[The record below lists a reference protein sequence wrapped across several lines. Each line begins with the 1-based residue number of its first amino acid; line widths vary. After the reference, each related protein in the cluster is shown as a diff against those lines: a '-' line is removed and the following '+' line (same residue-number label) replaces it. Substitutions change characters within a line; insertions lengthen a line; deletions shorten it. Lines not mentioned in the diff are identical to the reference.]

1 GIRDFH
7 VTGVQTCALPISIK
21 LSEPAPPGGVSFD
34 LVTEDGTATDSD
46 YLHESLSLTI
56 SEGNNGLGTSVVIF
70 GDDLPESD
78 EHFRIVAKNIT
89 GGVHMPTPGVVW
101 IADDDQ
107 AGARYDFNGDG
118 RSELVWHHAG
128 NGRGALWNG

>member
-1 GIRDFH
+1 
-7 VTGVQTCALPISIK
+7 TVQDVVLSDRPTLSIAHQRVVEGTAGTSKTVQLSIK

-78 EHFRIVAKNIT
+78 EHFRIVEIGRASCRERVEIS
-89 GGVHMPTPGVVW
+89 GV
-101 IADDDQ
+101 
-107 AGARYDFNGDG
+107 AG
-118 RSELVWHHAG
+118 
-128 NGRGALWNG
+128 